1 VIEGLP
7 DHIPAAVQ
15 QRIALADARYGPFA
29 STHEGLGVACEEWD
43 DLRDAVRRNHLL
55 DVQAEC
61 LDLAAVFLRLARD
74 VFNPETARRSVK

>member
-1 VIEGLP
+1 MIEGLP
-7 DHIPAAVQ
+7 DNIPAAVQ
-15 QRIALADARYGPFA
+15 QRIAAADSRYGTFA

-43 DLRDAVRRNHLL
+43 ELRDAVRRNHLL

-74 VFNPETARRSVK
+74 VFNTETASRSIK